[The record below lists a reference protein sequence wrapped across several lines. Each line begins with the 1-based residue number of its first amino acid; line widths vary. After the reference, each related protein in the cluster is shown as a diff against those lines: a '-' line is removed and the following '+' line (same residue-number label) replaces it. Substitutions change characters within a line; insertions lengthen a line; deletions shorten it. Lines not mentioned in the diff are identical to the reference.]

1 MHPKLAV
8 GGAALAAAMALAAPV
23 PALAAP
29 AKADTTSPLT
39 LSFDH
44 VVLDTP
50 GTGDA
55 ALVSDSTQPLTVT
68 AEVDP
73 TTGDFTIAPSDF
85 HVPAYTFTEGGG
97 GSVTVALKNAATG
110 NIDDATGALT
120 LNADFLTTLT
130 SASYGSCVIDTG
142 ALTLSTA
149 TTQPLAG
156 VAFPTG
162 ATGIVSGNGAFGSGW
177 STLAPGTGSACSL
190 INQFVD
196 GPGGIWVSRGIAPK
210 APAVAPKLSLTVSK
224 PVTVKLHQTATIRV
238 LLANTGGADTA
249 SVKVCLTA
257 KAPLSPTRDCK
268 TVAAPAAD
276 STHALSFRLSTKK
289 ATAGKHQLKL
299 TVAGKTQTLT
309 LKVLK

>member
-8 GGAALAAAMALAAPV
+8 GGAVLAASV
-23 PALAAP
+23 ALAAP
-29 AKADTTSPLT
+29 ALADTTTPLT

-55 ALVSDSTQPLTVT
+55 PLVSASTQPLTVT

-73 TTGDFTIAPSDF
+73 TTGDFTIEPADF
-85 HVPAYTFTEGGG
+85 DVPAYTFTEGGG
-97 GSVTVALKNAATG
+97 GSVTVALKDEATG

-120 LNADFLTTLT
+120 LDADFLTTLT
-130 SASYGSCVIDTG
+130 SATYGSCVIDTG

-156 VAFPTG
+156 VAFPAG
-162 ATGIVSGNGAFGSGW
+162 PSGIVSGDGAFGTGW

-196 GPGGIWVSRGIAPK
+196 GPGGIWVSRGIAPT
-210 APAVAPKLSLTVSK
+210 ASPTATAPKLSVKLTK
-224 PVTVKLHQTATIRV
+224 PVTVKLHQTATVRV
-238 LLANTGGADTA
+238 RLANTGAADPA
-249 SVKVCLTA
+249 SVRVCLTA

-268 TVAAPAAD
+268 TVAKPAAD
-276 STHALSFRLSTKK
+276 STHVLSFRLSTTK
-289 ATAGKHQLKL
+289 AKAGNHQLKL
-299 TVAGKTQTLT
+299 TVGTKTQTLT
-309 LKVLK
+309 LKILK